1 MCVEWVEDDAR
12 KEEGDGGR
20 WREKRLRASGCVWR
34 LSHSRHTFRSPA
46 YPDWAQRRSA
56 LSASLSEC
64 LISHSVHDHR
74 WSHPLSPTG
83 SPTRRAR
90 SPAPSAAHFQYDST
104 LKHNN
109 GHHRTPSSAL
119 LSLSLTYFPLSPSVS
134 IHTTSHLSLQVPAYH
149 IRLLAPDQTRDRIP
163 FQQTQP
169 SPSPER
175 KQIRFTSSISKN
187 PTRCPLLYTSRLMIQ
202 YSIFTCLASRCLP
215 PTSRSTSMS
224 LLITFETQIKHYATE
239 IDLSPRLR
247 IQM

>member
-1 MCVEWVEDDAR
+1 MEWVEDDAR

-74 WSHPLSPTG
+74 WSHLSLPLAVPLDAHVLPLPRQRISSMTLLSNTTTDIIGQAPFLSSHYPSPT
-83 SPTRRAR
+83 SHYPHQF
-90 SPAPSAAHFQYDST
+90 PSIPPFTQ
-104 LKHNN
+104 
-109 GHHRTPSSAL
+109 L
-119 LSLSLTYFPLSPSVS
+119 LRFR
-134 IHTTSHLSLQVPAYH
+134 HTIYGFSLQARPGTA
-149 IRLLAPDQTRDRIP
+149 IP

-175 KQIRFTSSISKN
+175 KQIRFTSSISKK